1 MVAPATVGKKR
12 RMRAEADGLEQ
23 VLVEFIKDT
32 ELTQR
37 DILTSKSS
45 DELLFASYAERLK
58 ALPRDMQSYVK
69 LQMSQIFF
77 NAENSR
83 NIQPIDITPLPKKY
97 SCEMNSQQP
106 LSFEMLDSSQYTG
119 DPVLQNN
126 VATSDILASAMK
138 AII

>member
-32 ELTQR
+32 ELTRR
-37 DILTSKSS
+37 DLLTSKSS

-83 NIQPIDITPLPKKY
+83 NIQPIDIKPLPKKY

-119 DPVLQNN
+119 NPVLQNN